1 MNGTIRE
8 TYPSFFF
15 CLAFAVFSFMGTSEI
30 HASGF
35 GIFTQGADA
44 FAQANATVAHS
55 DGPSAVYFNPALL
68 PSLAGT
74 QVEVGTTAVL
84 PKRKFKS
91 DLDGSTEENEDTAYF
106 PSTFYLTHQFNEH
119 WSAGLAVFNPFGLGS
134 VWDSDWEGRFIAT
147 KSRITT
153 FNINPAVAC
162 QITPRLS
169 IGAGLDILLL
179 DAKLKNKIDL
189 SDYLLPEA
197 DQKFTGDGE
206 GIGFNVGLQ
215 LQITDALSF
224 GAAYRSEV
232 KIDVDGKAEFKAH
245 PAAADYFPDTD
256 GETSL
261 TLPAQ
266 FTAGLAYQVSPAWII
281 EAGVRWE
288 EWSSFDE
295 LKLDLDQAVGA
306 PPLATT
312 SMTYPRDWD
321 DTWAFNI
328 GTKYQLNDRVA
339 LMAGYLYGDNP
350 VPDSTFEP
358 AIPDSDTHI
367 FTIGSE
373 LNFDNFKV
381 ALAYGFQLQED
392 RDKSPNEYDD
402 LLGSNVANGS
412 YENYIHLA
420 AISLTYV
427 F

>member
-8 TYPSFFF
+8 FCPSFFI
-15 CLAFAVFSFMGTSEI
+15 CLVLAVFSFLGTSEG

-44 FAQANATVAHS
+44 FGQANATVAHS

-74 QVEVGTTAVL
+74 QLEVGTTAVL

-106 PSTFYLTHQFNEH
+106 PSTFYLTHQFNEQ
-119 WSAGLAVFNPFGLGS
+119 WSAGLAVFNPFGLGT

-162 QITPRLS
+162 QITPRLA
-169 IGAGLDILLL
+169 IGVGLDILLL

-189 SDYLLPEA
+189 SPYPLPEV

-215 LQITDALSF
+215 LQITNALSF

-232 KIDVDGKAEFKAH
+232 KIDVDGKAEFNAH

-288 EWSSFDE
+288 QWSSFDE

-306 PPLATT
+306 PPFATT

-328 GTKYQLNDRVA
+328 GTKYRLNDRVA
-339 LMAGYLYGDNP
+339 LMAGYLYGDTP

-367 FTIGSE
+367 FTVGSE
-373 LNFDNFKV
+373 LTFDNFKV

-392 RDKSPNEYDD
+392 RDKNPNEYDD
-402 LLGSNVANGS
+402 LVGSEVANGS

-420 AISLTYV
+420 AISLSCA

>member
-1 MNGTIRE
+1 MNRTIE
-8 TYPSFFF
+8 EFFPSIFF
-15 CLAFAVFSFMGTSEI
+15 CLALAVLALLGASQS
-30 HASGF
+30 HASGY

-44 FAQANATVAHS
+44 LGQANATVAHS

-68 PSLAGT
+68 TSLTGT
-74 QVEVGTTAVL
+74 QVEIGTTAVI
-84 PKRKFKS
+84 PSRKFKS
-91 DLDGSTEENEDTAYF
+91 DLDGSREKTEDTVYF
-106 PSTFYLTHQFNEH
+106 PSTFYLSHQINER
-119 WSAGLAVFNPFGLGS
+119 WSAGLAVFNPFGLGT

-162 QITPRLS
+162 QVTPKLA

-189 SDYLLPEA
+189 SLMGQPEA
-197 DQKFTGDGE
+197 SQKFTGDGE
-206 GIGFNVGLQ
+206 GIGFNLGLQ

-224 GAAYRSEV
+224 GAAYRSEI
-232 KIDVDGKAEFKAH
+232 KIDVDGKAEFNA
-245 PAAADYFPDTD
+245 PDAVAFLFPDTD

-266 FTAGLAYQVSPAWII
+266 FTAALAYEFSPAWTI

-288 EWSSFDE
+288 DWSSFDK
-295 LKLDLDQAVGA
+295 LKIDLAQAIG
-306 PPLATT
+306 PLSAT

-328 GTKYQLNDRVA
+328 GTKYRLNDRVA

-358 AIPDSDTHI
+358 AIPDSDTHL
-367 FTIGSE
+367 FTVGSE
-373 LNFDNFKV
+373 LTFDQLKV

-392 RDKSPNEYDD
+392 RDKKTNEY
-402 LLGSNVANGS
+402 GAIANGS

-420 AISLTYV
+420 AISLSYT

>member
-1 MNGTIRE
+1 MKRINKKLC
-8 TYPSFFF
+8 PSLFFYLS
-15 CLAFAVFSFMGTSEI
+15 LALFASLGASSSY
-30 HASGF
+30 ASGY

-44 FAQANATVAHS
+44 LGQANATVAHS
-55 DGPSAVYFNPALL
+55 DSPSAVYFNPALMA
-68 PSLAGT
+68 SLAGT
-74 QVEVGTTAVL
+74 QVEIGTTAVL
-84 PKRKFKS
+84 PSRKFKS
-91 DLDGSTEENEDTAYF
+91 DLDGSREKTEDTVYF
-106 PSTFYLTHQFNEH
+106 PSTFYLSHQLNER
-119 WSAGLAVFNPFGLGS
+119 WSAGLAVFNPFGLGT

-153 FNINPAVAC
+153 FNINPAIAC
-162 QITPRLS
+162 QVTPKLA

-189 SDYLLPEA
+189 SGFFLPEA

-206 GIGFNVGLQ
+206 GVGFNLGLH
-215 LQITDALSF
+215 LQITNTLSF

-232 KIDVDGKAEFKAH
+232 EIDVDGKAEFNAP
-245 PAAADYFPDTD
+245 PAAAGFFPNTD
-256 GETSL
+256 AKTSI

-266 FTAGLAYQVSPAWII
+266 FTAGLAYQVSPAWVI

-295 LKLDLDQAVGA
+295 LKIDLDQTVGA
-306 PPLATT
+306 PPFATT

-328 GTKYQLNDRVA
+328 GTKYRLNDRVA

-358 AIPDSDTHI
+358 AIPDSDTHL
-367 FTIGSE
+367 FTVGSE
-373 LNFDNFKV
+373 LTFDQFKV

-392 RDKSPNEYDD
+392 RDKETNQYTALD
-402 LLGSNVANGS
+402 GTVANGS

-420 AISLTYV
+420 AISLSYA

>member
-1 MNGTIRE
+1 MNRTIRKSLSSLFICLVLVVL
-8 TYPSFFF
+8 SF
-15 CLAFAVFSFMGTSEI
+15 LGTSES

-44 FAQANATVAHS
+44 LGQANATVAHS
-55 DGPSAVYFNPALL
+55 DGPSAAYFNPALL
-68 PSLAGT
+68 TSLAGT
-74 QVEVGTTAVL
+74 QIEIGTTAVL
-84 PKRKFKS
+84 PSRKFKS
-91 DLDGSTEENEDTAYF
+91 DADGSTEKNEDTAYF
-106 PSTFYLTHQFNEH
+106 PSTFYLTHQFSER
-119 WSAGLAVFNPFGLGS
+119 WSAGLAVFNPFGLGT
-134 VWDSDWEGRFIAT
+134 VWDSDWEGNTIAT

-162 QITPRLS
+162 QITPKLS

-179 DAKLKNKIDL
+179 DAKLKSK
-189 SDYLLPEA
+189 YLLAPTI

-215 LQITDALSF
+215 LQISDALSF

-232 KIDVDGKAEFKAH
+232 EIDIDGKAEFSAIIPDMEGKA
-245 PAAADYFPDTD
+245 T
-256 GETSL
+256 L

-266 FTAGLAYQVSPAWII
+266 FTAGLAYRFSPDWTV

-288 EWSSFDE
+288 DWSSFDE
-295 LKLDLDQAVGA
+295 LAIDFGA
-306 PPLATT
+306 T
-312 SMTYPRDWD
+312 SMIYPRDWD

-328 GTKYQLNDRVA
+328 GTKYRLNDRVA

-358 AIPDSDTHI
+358 AIPDSDTHL

-373 LNFDNFKV
+373 LTFDQFKV
-381 ALAYGFQLQED
+381 TLAYGFQLQED
-392 RDKSPNEYDD
+392 RDKETNQYTVLD
-402 LLGSNVANGS
+402 GTVANGK

-420 AISLTYV
+420 AISLSYA